1 MAANRAKWTET
12 ISCRSCGKMGTVTF
26 SGPAGDGYHG
36 GGMDSVER
44 GCSGFKT
51 EEVENGFPFRC
62 TYCGRLATLTKPD

>member
-1 MAANRAKWTET
+1 M
-12 ISCRSCGKMGTVTF
+12 GKVTF

-62 TYCGRLATLTKPD
+62 TDCGRLATLTKPD